1 MVKKKFGPPLE
12 STFVLVSNILE
23 NMLGTSSGIKLT
35 VENTEW
41 AIKNGKSKETGN
53 RVQKTKKN
61 KTKTQHNMYWTP
73 LFENN
78 VNKI

>member
-1 MVKKKFGPPLE
+1 MPHILSFIQALKTSWVKKIFGPPLE

-41 AIKNGKSKETGN
+41 AIKNGKSMENGN
-53 RVQKTKKN
+53 IGYKRRRKTK
-61 KTKTQHNMYWTP
+61 
-73 LFENN
+73 
-78 VNKI
+78 

>member
-1 MVKKKFGPPLE
+1 MPHILSFIQALKTSWVKKIFGPPLE
-12 STFVLVSNILE
+12 SRFVLVSNILE

-53 RVQKTKKN
+53 IGYKRRRKTK
-61 KTKTQHNMYWTP
+61 
-73 LFENN
+73 
-78 VNKI
+78 